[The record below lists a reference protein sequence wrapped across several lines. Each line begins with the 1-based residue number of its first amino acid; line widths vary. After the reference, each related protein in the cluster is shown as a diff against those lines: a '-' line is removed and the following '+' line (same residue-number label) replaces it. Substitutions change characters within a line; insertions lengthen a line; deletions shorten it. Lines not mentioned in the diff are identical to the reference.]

1 MRFLILDFRFAILD
15 WRSTI
20 ERTNCAN
27 AASKSKIKNQK
38 SKISPPGFTL
48 VELMIVSAL
57 VGLVMATASTMIWQ
71 ADGARRRAERSADA
85 WVEADSALRAISD
98 TMANIYRPTVDDTE
112 AVFGGIDGTLNGE
125 PSDRVRFMTVSYH
138 TVRLGQPESD
148 VREVEFALVQDPD
161 EATPSLARRM
171 DPTYNLTDDVGGVID
186 RLARNVVMLDIR
198 YFDGLDWL
206 EEWPLEYNQ
215 LPAAVRVTLRVM
227 VENWNP
233 SDTRQP
239 NTITL
244 TRLIYPPRVPPFEPA
259 STSTQ
264 QQQNNQTQSQGATSV
279 TVPSSSG
286 TTTSNSNSSSG
297 GSRGGGRE

>member
-1 MRFLILDFRFAILD
+1 
-15 WRSTI
+15 
-20 ERTNCAN
+20 
-27 AASKSKIKNQK
+27 
-38 SKISPPGFTL
+38 
-48 VELMIVSAL
+48 MIVSAL

-71 ADGARRRAERSADA
+71 TDGARRRTERSADA
-85 WVEADSALRAISD
+85 WTEADTALRAISD
-98 TMANIYRPTVDDTE
+98 AMANIYRPTVDDTE
-112 AVFGGIDGTLNGE
+112 IVFEGIDGTLNGE
-125 PSDRVRFMTVSYH
+125 PSDRVRFMTVGYH

-161 EATPSLARRM
+161 DDTSSLARRL
-171 DPTYNLTDDVGGVID
+171 DPTYNLTDEVGGVID

-239 NTITL
+239 STITL

-259 STSTQ
+259 APSS
-264 QQQNNQTQSQGATSV
+264 QQNNQTQSQGATSV

-286 TTTSNSNSSSG
+286 SSTSNSSSG
-297 GSRGGGRE
+297 NRGGGRE